1 MSFVKSVEPIK
12 CHGWKKNV
20 QTESAQ
26 ISKFRNESLPGSLI
40 SLNKYL
46 DLFVDQMNTFTNTCS
61 YFKNT
66 NATINLSRTY
76 TKSSLCL
83 YGLLIFDT

>member
-1 MSFVKSVEPIK
+1 MSCLE
-12 CHGWKKNV
+12 KNV

-46 DLFVDQMNTFTNTCS
+46 DLFVDQMNTFINTCS